1 MSPTPHKEL
10 KDSDYTRVRKNL
22 LRTKGGPLQKDFLEA
37 VRNSQTFLDYIRSE
51 ISTEGSYELPLSP
64 DPMTEDEFKAPPVD
78 TETRLYE
85 SWSELTPRIACRST
99 FWANLTCRHIEAQKI
114 NAVYLAANGGNMSG
128 GSERIDRALMETGEE
143 QPKMMDRTVRT
154 VLRRLGGIPEVRG
167 NRSVYVDCPFA
178 RAWWRERLV
187 EQTAQGDTSLAVQV
201 RKAIRIH
208 QTYWEK
214 LIDRIV
220 SRNSTFGSLEVRN
233 AFLRTLGRFIAAN
246 PGAALRETKV
256 LERTC
261 RRITV
266 HQGTREL
273 SILDDVELL
282 AIMNVVV
289 HSV

>member
-1 MSPTPHKEL
+1 MNPLPYKEF
-10 KDSDYTRVRKNL
+10 KDSDYTRVRRNL
-22 LRTKGGPLQKDFLEA
+22 LRTKGGPLQRQFLEA
-37 VRNSQTFLDYIRSE
+37 VRKNQHFLDYIRSD

-64 DPMTEDEFKAPPVD
+64 DPMTEDEFKAPPGD

-85 SWSELTPRIACRST
+85 SWSQLTPRIACRST
-99 FWANLTCRHIEAQKI
+99 FWANFTCRHIEAQKI
-114 NAVYLAANGGNMSG
+114 DAVYLAANGGNMSG
-128 GSERIDRALMETGEE
+128 GAERIDRALMETGDT
-143 QPKMMDRTVRT
+143 QPKMMDSAVRT
-154 VLRRLGGIPEVRG
+154 VLRRLGGIPGVRG

-187 EQTAQGDTSLAVQV
+187 NQTAQGDTRLAVQV
-201 RKAIRIH
+201 RQVIRIH

-233 AFLRTLGRFIAAN
+233 AFLQTLARFIATN
-246 PGAALRETKV
+246 PGAALRKTKV

-266 HQGTREL
+266 HQGAREL
-273 SILDDVELL
+273 SILDNAELVE
-282 AIMNVVV
+282 IMDAVV

>member
-1 MSPTPHKEL
+1 
-10 KDSDYTRVRKNL
+10 
-22 LRTKGGPLQKDFLEA
+22 
-37 VRNSQTFLDYIRSE
+37 
-51 ISTEGSYELPLSP
+51 
-64 DPMTEDEFKAPPVD
+64 
-78 TETRLYE
+78 
-85 SWSELTPRIACRST
+85 
-99 FWANLTCRHIEAQKI
+99 
-114 NAVYLAANGGNMSG
+114 
-128 GSERIDRALMETGEE
+128 
-143 QPKMMDRTVRT
+143 MMDKAVRT

-187 EQTAQGDTSLAVQV
+187 NQTAQGDTCLAVQV
-201 RKAIRIH
+201 RQVIRIH

-233 AFLRTLGRFIAAN
+233 AFLQTLARFIAAN

-266 HQGTREL
+266 HQGAREL
-273 SILDDVELL
+273 SILDNAELVE
-282 AIMNVVV
+282 IMDAVV